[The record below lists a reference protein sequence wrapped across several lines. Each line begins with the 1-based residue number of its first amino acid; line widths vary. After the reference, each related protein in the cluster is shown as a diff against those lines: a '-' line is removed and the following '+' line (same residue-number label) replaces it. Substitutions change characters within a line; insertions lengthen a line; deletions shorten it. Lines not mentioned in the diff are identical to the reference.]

1 MRRLDAAIC
10 KDEKIATAATA
21 TEVADGYGVAIDG
34 VLVDGKG
41 NGGNNKKRK
50 MFGDGDE
57 EGNGDTSIDLAK
69 LEGMS
74 YRELQ
79 GLAKARGLTANGGK
93 KDVIQRLLSAT
104 ADPAAIADG
113 GPQGEKEVIKGLQFY
128 RSICFFMYFSPGLGC
143 STYAHSFKVR
153 LQFVPVIDWYRW

>member
-10 KDEKIATAATA
+10 KDEKIAAAAAA
-21 TEVADGYGVAIDG
+21 TEVADGYGVAVDG

-50 MFGDGDE
+50 RSRDGDE

-79 GLAKARGLTANGGK
+79 GLAKARGLAANGGK
-93 KDVIQRLLSAT
+93 KGVIQKLLSAT
-104 ADPAAIADG
+104 ADPAADADG
-113 GPQGEKEVIKGLQFY
+113 GPQGEKEVIKGL
-128 RSICFFMYFSPGLGC
+128 
-143 STYAHSFKVR
+143 
-153 LQFVPVIDWYRW
+153 FVSSCIFPLDWVAVPMLIH

>member
-1 MRRLDAAIC
+1 VRRLDAAIC
-10 KDEKIATAATA
+10 KDEKIAAAAAA
-21 TEVADGYGVAIDG
+21 TEVADGYGVAVDG

-50 MFGDGDE
+50 RSGDGDE

-79 GLAKARGLTANGGK
+79 GLAKAWGLAANGGK
-93 KDVIQRLLSAT
+93 KDAIQRLLSAS
-104 ADPAAIADG
+104 ADPTAVADG
-113 GPQGEKEVIKGLQFY
+113 GPQGEKEVIKGLQFC

-143 STYAHSFKVR
+143 STYAHSLMVR
-153 LQFVPVIDWYRW
+153 V